1 LRLRG
6 SKRATDKRQAAEV
19 RGPHGTPDC
28 PEWLDA
34 DARAA
39 WDQLLPMLQN
49 MGILTRIDGL
59 MLATFCRL
67 WSRWKK
73 AEAFIEAHGEV
84 FPIKDDRGRVK
95 CFMPWPQ
102 VAIAKSLAQQLT
114 RLAQEFGMTP
124 SARARLQQ
132 PDRTTN
138 QPYCDDPRK
147 ARYFEIG

>member
-1 LRLRG
+1 
-6 SKRATDKRQAAEV
+6 
-19 RGPHGTPDC
+19 
-28 PEWLDA
+28 
-34 DARAA
+34 
-39 WDQLLPMLQN
+39 MLQN

-132 PDRTTN
+132 TDRAAN
-138 QPYCDDPRK
+138 QLYRDDPRK
-147 ARYFEIG
+147 ARYFEAG